1 MDNEQFKTE
10 YVSARRAWLE
20 HRFSGLNPMQRQA
33 VLATE
38 GPVLILAGAG
48 SGKTT
53 VLIQRIAN
61 LLRFGAASD
70 SEQLPPD
77 ADEKGLEALR
87 SLSPE
92 AEPYAVLDPVRPW
105 RILAITFTNKAA
117 QELKL
122 RLEKLLNEGA
132 DDIWACTFHSACL
145 RILRKEAELL
155 GYESGFSIY
164 DTADSQS
171 LMKQI
176 LKDRN
181 LDEKVYQPRSVL
193 SEISRAKDARVLPE
207 EYEKN
212 ARAGGNLRSMRV
224 AELYGEYT
232 RRLFAANAMDFDD
245 LILNTV
251 LLLERYED
259 RRLYWQQRFS
269 YIMVDE
275 YQDTNHL
282 QYLLISL
289 LAGGHGNLCVVGDDD
304 QSIYRFRGA
313 TIENILSFEQQFP
326 GCRSIRLEQNYRS
339 TEQILDAANKVIR
352 HNTGRKGKELW
363 TSLGSGEDVR
373 VCRLYDENEEA
384 SAVASDILA
393 DYSRGMHWQDHAILY
408 RMNAQSSQFEFA
420 FKRNGIPYRVIGGA
434 RFFDRAEIKD
444 MLSYLSIIQDPKDEL
459 RLMRILNVP
468 PRGIG
473 AKSVE
478 AARSLA
484 LQEGKPLFEILEK
497 AENYPELSRPAL
509 RMREFAGMIR
519 DLQET
524 KLGCAELYDL
534 VLEKSGYLRM
544 LEESKDPKDQ
554 SRIENVRELKTSM
567 LGFENETGDSSL
579 QAYLENIA
587 LYTDLDDMDR
597 SEDSVVLMTIHSA
610 KGLEFP
616 VVYVV
621 GMEEGIFPGIRAIG
635 EADEMEEERRLCYVA
650 FTRAKKKLVLTH
662 ARQRMLFGRTTAN
675 RVSRFLEESELVSGR
690 EESERRS
697 AVRSGDWED
706 FQGETRG
713 DPWRKASVQPASG
726 RKPEGRSSFPLRRK
740 PETSSGDASAPILQ
754 LRVGQAVTHKAFG
767 KGTVTKMTPMGGD
780 HLIEIQFESVGNK
793 KLMLKTASRFLQ
805 PAE

>member
-1 MDNEQFKTE
+1 MDNQQFKTE

-70 SEQLPPD
+70 SEQLPPG

-313 TIENILSFEQQFP
+313 TIENILSFEQQFS

-740 PETSSGDASAPILQ
+740 PETSSGEASAPILQ
-754 LRVGQAVTHKAFG
+754 LRVGQAVMHKAFG

-780 HLIEIQFESVGNK
+780 HLIEIQFESVGSK

>member
-70 SEQLPPD
+70 SEQLPPE
-77 ADEKGLEALR
+77 AYEKGLEALR

-212 ARAGGNLRSMRV
+212 AQAGGNLRSMRV

-339 TEQILDAANKVIR
+339 TEEILDAANKVIR

-519 DLQET
+519 DLRET

-726 RKPEGRSSFPLRRK
+726 RKSEGRSSFPLRRK

-780 HLIEIQFESVGNK
+780 HLIEIQFESVGSK

>member
-519 DLQET
+519 DLRET

-706 FQGETRG
+706 FQDETRG

-726 RKPEGRSSFPLRRK
+726 RKSEGRSSFPLRRK

-780 HLIEIQFESVGNK
+780 HLIEIQFESVGSK

>member
-251 LLLERYED
+251 LLLERYDD

-519 DLQET
+519 DLRET

-706 FQGETRG
+706 FQDETRG

-726 RKPEGRSSFPLRRK
+726 RKSEGRSSFPLRRK

-780 HLIEIQFESVGNK
+780 HLIEIQFESVGSK

>member
-164 DTADSQS
+164 DTADSLS

-212 ARAGGNLRSMRV
+212 ARAGGSLRSMRV

-697 AVRSGDWED
+697 AVRSADWED

-780 HLIEIQFESVGNK
+780 HLIEIQFESVGSK

>member
-164 DTADSQS
+164 DTADSLS

-697 AVRSGDWED
+697 AVRSADWED
-706 FQGETRG
+706 FPGETRG

-780 HLIEIQFESVGNK
+780 HLIEIQFESVGSK

>member
-70 SEQLPPD
+70 SERLPPD

-313 TIENILSFEQQFP
+313 TIENILSFEQQFS

-519 DLQET
+519 DLRET

-544 LEESKDPKDQ
+544 LEESKDPKDE

-690 EESERRS
+690 KESERRS
-697 AVRSGDWED
+697 AVRSADWED

-726 RKPEGRSSFPLRRK
+726 RKSEGRSSFPLRRK
-740 PETSSGDASAPILQ
+740 PETSSGEASAPILQ
-754 LRVGQAVTHKAFG
+754 LHVGQAVTHKAFG

-780 HLIEIQFESVGNK
+780 HLIEIQFESVGSK

>member
-164 DTADSQS
+164 DTADSLS

-212 ARAGGNLRSMRV
+212 ARAGGSLRSMRV

-697 AVRSGDWED
+697 AVRSADWED
-706 FQGETRG
+706 FPGETRG

-726 RKPEGRSSFPLRRK
+726 RKSEGRSSFPLRRK

-780 HLIEIQFESVGNK
+780 HLIEIQFESVGSK

>member
-164 DTADSQS
+164 DTADSLS

-212 ARAGGNLRSMRV
+212 ARAGGSLRSMRV

-697 AVRSGDWED
+697 AVRSADGED
-706 FQGETRG
+706 FPGETRG

-726 RKPEGRSSFPLRRK
+726 RKSEGRSSFPLRRK

-780 HLIEIQFESVGNK
+780 HLIEIQFESVGSK

>member
-313 TIENILSFEQQFP
+313 TIENILSFEQQFS

-420 FKRNGIPYRVIGGA
+420 FKRNGIPYPVIGGA

-519 DLQET
+519 DLRET

-675 RVSRFLEESELVSGR
+675 RVSRFLEESGLVSGR
-690 EESERRS
+690 EESERRI

-726 RKPEGRSSFPLRRK
+726 RKSEGRSSFPLRRK

-780 HLIEIQFESVGNK
+780 HLIEIQFESVGSK

>member
-20 HRFSGLNPMQRQA
+20 QRFSGLNPMQRQA

-171 LMKQI
+171 LIKQI

-181 LDEKVYQPRSVL
+181 LDEKVYRPRSVL

-251 LLLERYED
+251 LLLERHED

-339 TEQILDAANKVIR
+339 TEEILDAANKVIR

-726 RKPEGRSSFPLRRK
+726 RKSEGRSSFPLRRK

-780 HLIEIQFESVGNK
+780 HLIEIQFESVGSK

-805 PAE
+805 SAE

>member
-171 LMKQI
+171 LIKQI

-363 TSLGSGEDVR
+363 TSQGSGEDVR

-519 DLQET
+519 DLRET

-706 FQGETRG
+706 FQDETRG

-726 RKPEGRSSFPLRRK
+726 RKSEGRSSFPLRRK

-780 HLIEIQFESVGNK
+780 HLIEIQFESVGSK

>member
-164 DTADSQS
+164 DTADSLS

-212 ARAGGNLRSMRV
+212 ARAGGSLRSMRV

-444 MLSYLSIIQDPKDEL
+444 MLSYLSIIQAPKDEL

-587 LYTDLDDMDR
+587 LYTDLDDMDH

-697 AVRSGDWED
+697 AVRSADWED
-706 FQGETRG
+706 FPGETRG

-726 RKPEGRSSFPLRRK
+726 RKSEGRSSFPLRRK

-780 HLIEIQFESVGNK
+780 HLIEIQFESVGSK

>member
-363 TSLGSGEDVR
+363 TSLGNGEDVR

-519 DLQET
+519 DLRET

-706 FQGETRG
+706 FQDETRG

-726 RKPEGRSSFPLRRK
+726 RKSEGRSSFPLRRK

-780 HLIEIQFESVGNK
+780 HLIEIQFESVGSK

>member
-1 MDNEQFKTE
+1 MDNEEFKTE

-70 SEQLPPD
+70 SEQLPPN

-171 LMKQI
+171 LIKQI

-339 TEQILDAANKVIR
+339 TEEILDAANKVIR

-706 FQGETRG
+706 FPGETRG
-713 DPWRKASVQPASG
+713 DPWRKASVQPSSG

-740 PETSSGDASAPILQ
+740 PETSLGDASAPILQ

-780 HLIEIQFESVGNK
+780 HLIEIQFESVGSK

-805 PAE
+805 PTE

>member
-1 MDNEQFKTE
+1 
-10 YVSARRAWLE
+10 
-20 HRFSGLNPMQRQA
+20 MQ
-33 VLATE
+33 
-38 GPVLILAGAG
+38 
-48 SGKTT
+48 
-53 VLIQRIAN
+53 
-61 LLRFGAASD
+61 
-70 SEQLPPD
+70 
-77 ADEKGLEALR
+77 
-87 SLSPE
+87 
-92 AEPYAVLDPVRPW
+92 
-105 RILAITFTNKAA
+105 
-117 QELKL
+117 
-122 RLEKLLNEGA
+122 
-132 DDIWACTFHSACL
+132 
-145 RILRKEAELL
+145 
-155 GYESGFSIY
+155 
-164 DTADSQS
+164 
-171 LMKQI
+171 
-176 LKDRN
+176 
-181 LDEKVYQPRSVL
+181 
-193 SEISRAKDARVLPE
+193 
-207 EYEKN
+207 
-212 ARAGGNLRSMRV
+212 
-224 AELYGEYT
+224 
-232 RRLFAANAMDFDD
+232 
-245 LILNTV
+245 
-251 LLLERYED
+251 
-259 RRLYWQQRFS
+259 
-269 YIMVDE
+269 
-275 YQDTNHL
+275 
-282 QYLLISL
+282 
-289 LAGGHGNLCVVGDDD
+289 
-304 QSIYRFRGA
+304 
-313 TIENILSFEQQFP
+313 
-326 GCRSIRLEQNYRS
+326 
-339 TEQILDAANKVIR
+339 
-352 HNTGRKGKELW
+352 
-363 TSLGSGEDVR
+363 
-373 VCRLYDENEEA
+373 
-384 SAVASDILA
+384 
-393 DYSRGMHWQDHAILY
+393 WQDHAILY

-519 DLQET
+519 DLRET

-740 PETSSGDASAPILQ
+740 PEASLGDASAPILQ

-780 HLIEIQFESVGNK
+780 HLIEIQFESVGSK

>member
-70 SEQLPPD
+70 SKQLPPD

-171 LMKQI
+171 LIKQI

-363 TSLGSGEDVR
+363 TSQGSGEDVR

-519 DLQET
+519 DLRET

-706 FQGETRG
+706 FQDETRG

-726 RKPEGRSSFPLRRK
+726 RKSEGRSSFPLRRK

-780 HLIEIQFESVGNK
+780 HLIEIQFESVGSK

>member
-519 DLQET
+519 DLRET

-726 RKPEGRSSFPLRRK
+726 RKSEGRSSFPLRRK
-740 PETSSGDASAPILQ
+740 PETSSGEASAPILQ

-780 HLIEIQFESVGNK
+780 HLIEIQFESVGSK

>member
-459 RLMRILNVP
+459 RLMRILNGGSRAQP
-468 PRGIG
+468 GPAGG
-473 AKSVE
+473 K
-478 AARSLA
+478 AAVRDSG
-484 LQEGKPLFEILEK
+484 EG
-497 AENYPELSRPAL
+497 
-509 RMREFAGMIR
+509 
-519 DLQET
+519 
-524 KLGCAELYDL
+524 
-534 VLEKSGYLRM
+534 
-544 LEESKDPKDQ
+544 
-554 SRIENVRELKTSM
+554 RELPGAVETCPAHARICRDDPGSA
-567 LGFENETGDSSL
+567 GNE
-579 QAYLENIA
+579 A
-587 LYTDLDDMDR
+587 
-597 SEDSVVLMTIHSA
+597 
-610 KGLEFP
+610 
-616 VVYVV
+616 
-621 GMEEGIFPGIRAIG
+621 
-635 EADEMEEERRLCYVA
+635 RLCRTVRPGA
-650 FTRAKKKLVLTH
+650 GEKRISAH
-662 ARQRMLFGRTTAN
+662 AGGI
-675 RVSRFLEESELVSGR
+675 EG
-690 EESERRS
+690 
-697 AVRSGDWED
+697 
-706 FQGETRG
+706 
-713 DPWRKASVQPASG
+713 
-726 RKPEGRSSFPLRRK
+726 PEGSK
-740 PETSSGDASAPILQ
+740 PDRERPGAQDQHAGL
-754 LRVGQAVTHKAFG
+754 
-767 KGTVTKMTPMGGD
+767 
-780 HLIEIQFESVGNK
+780 
-793 KLMLKTASRFLQ
+793 
-805 PAE
+805 

>member
-363 TSLGSGEDVR
+363 TSQGSGEDVR

-478 AARSLA
+478 TARSLA

-519 DLQET
+519 DLRET

-726 RKPEGRSSFPLRRK
+726 RKSEGRSSFPLRRK

-780 HLIEIQFESVGNK
+780 HLIEIQFESVGSK

>member
-1 MDNEQFKTE
+1 MNTKNFETE
-10 YVSARRAWLE
+10 YVAARRAWLE
-20 HRFSGLNPMQRQA
+20 QRFSALNPMQRQA

-61 LLRFGAASD
+61 LLRYGTASD
-70 SEQLPPD
+70 SDRLPPG

-117 QELKL
+117 QELKI

-145 RILRKEAELL
+145 RILRQEAELL

-193 SEISRAKDARVLPE
+193 SEISRAKDARVLPDD
-207 EYEKN
+207 YEKN
-212 ARAGGNLRSMRV
+212 ARAGGNIRSIRV
-224 AELYGEYT
+224 AELYGEYA

-251 LLLERYED
+251 LLLERFED
-259 RRLYWQQRFS
+259 RRLYWQNRFS

-289 LAGGHGNLCVVGDDD
+289 LSSGHGNLCVVGDDD

-313 TIENILSFEQQFP
+313 TIENILSFEHQFP
-326 GCRSIRLEQNYRS
+326 GCRTIRLEQNYRS
-339 TEQILDAANKVIR
+339 TEQILDAANKVIK
-352 HNTGRKGKELW
+352 HNTERKGKELW
-363 TSLGSGEDVR
+363 TAQGSGEDVR
-373 VCRLYDENEEA
+373 VCRQYDENAEA
-384 SAVASDILA
+384 SFVAADILA
-393 DYSRGMHWQDHAILY
+393 DYAKGLRWQDHAVLY

-478 AARSLA
+478 TARSLA
-484 LQEGKPLFEILEK
+484 LQQGVPLFEILEK

-509 RMREFAGMIR
+509 RMREFANMIR
-519 DLQET
+519 DLRDL
-524 KLGCAELYDL
+524 KLGCAELYDQ
-534 VLEKSGYLRM
+534 VLEKTGYIRM
-544 LEESKDPKDQ
+544 LEQSKDPKDQ

-567 LGFENETGDSSL
+567 LGFESETGDSSL

-597 SEDSVVLMTIHSA
+597 SEDSVVLMTVHSA

-635 EADEMEEERRLCYVA
+635 EAEEMEEERRLCYVA

-690 EESERRS
+690 EESERRAAS
-697 AVRSGDWED
+697 WGSERED
-706 FQGETRG
+706 SWGNSWGES
-713 DPWRKASVQPASG
+713 RKKTFVQQRTD
-726 RKPEGRSSFPLRRK
+726 RKPERSSSFPVQK
-740 PETSSGDASAPILQ
+740 KAGTSQNEAQAPSLS
-754 LRVGQAVTHKAFG
+754 LELGQTVTHKAFG
-767 KGTVTKMTPMGGD
+767 KGTVVKMTPMGGD
-780 HLIEIQFESVGNK
+780 HLIEISFDSVGSK
-793 KLMLKTASRFLQ
+793 KLMLKAAAKFL
-805 PAE
+805 EVEE

>member
-164 DTADSQS
+164 DTADSLS

-212 ARAGGNLRSMRV
+212 ARAGGSLRSMRV

-697 AVRSGDWED
+697 AVRSADWED

-726 RKPEGRSSFPLRRK
+726 RKSEGRSSFPLRRK
-740 PETSSGDASAPILQ
+740 PETSLGDASAPILQ

-780 HLIEIQFESVGNK
+780 HLIEIQFESVGSK

>member
-70 SEQLPPD
+70 SEQLPPG

-132 DDIWACTFHSACL
+132 DDIWACTFHAACL

-363 TSLGSGEDVR
+363 TSLGSGENVR

-519 DLQET
+519 DLRET

-690 EESERRS
+690 EESERRC
-697 AVRSGDWED
+697 AVRSADWED

-780 HLIEIQFESVGNK
+780 HLIEIQFESVGSK

>member
-20 HRFSGLNPMQRQA
+20 HRFSGLNPMQWQA

-164 DTADSQS
+164 DTADSLS

-212 ARAGGNLRSMRV
+212 ARAGGSLRSMRV

-697 AVRSGDWED
+697 AVRSADWED
-706 FQGETRG
+706 FPGETRG

-726 RKPEGRSSFPLRRK
+726 RKPEGHSSFPLRRK
-740 PETSSGDASAPILQ
+740 PETSLGDASAPIHQ

-780 HLIEIQFESVGNK
+780 HLIEIQFESVGSK

>member
-164 DTADSQS
+164 DTADSLS

-339 TEQILDAANKVIR
+339 TEQNLDAANKVIR

-519 DLQET
+519 DLRET

-697 AVRSGDWED
+697 AVRSADWED
-706 FQGETRG
+706 FPGETRG

-726 RKPEGRSSFPLRRK
+726 RKSEGRSSFPLRRK

-780 HLIEIQFESVGNK
+780 HLIEIQFESVGSK

>member
-164 DTADSQS
+164 DTADSLS

-726 RKPEGRSSFPLRRK
+726 RKSEGRSSFPLRRK
-740 PETSSGDASAPILQ
+740 PETSSGEASAPILQ

-780 HLIEIQFESVGNK
+780 HLIEIQFESVGSK

>member
-164 DTADSQS
+164 DTADSYS
-171 LMKQI
+171 LIKQI

-393 DYSRGMHWQDHAILY
+393 DYSMGMQWQDHAILY

-726 RKPEGRSSFPLRRK
+726 RKSEGRSSFPLRRK
-740 PETSSGDASAPILQ
+740 PETSLGEASAPILQ

-780 HLIEIQFESVGNK
+780 HLIEIQFESVGSK

>member
-87 SLSPE
+87 SLRPE

-519 DLQET
+519 DLRET

-726 RKPEGRSSFPLRRK
+726 RKSEGRSSFPLRRK
-740 PETSSGDASAPILQ
+740 PETSSGDASVPILQ

-780 HLIEIQFESVGNK
+780 HLIEIQFESVGSK

>member
-164 DTADSQS
+164 DTADSLS

-519 DLQET
+519 DLRET

-697 AVRSGDWED
+697 AVRSADWED
-706 FQGETRG
+706 FPGETRG

-780 HLIEIQFESVGNK
+780 HLIEIQFESVGSK

>member
-509 RMREFAGMIR
+509 RMREMIR

-726 RKPEGRSSFPLRRK
+726 RKSEGRSSFPLRRK

-780 HLIEIQFESVGNK
+780 HLIEIQFESVGSK